1 MFLLPCA
8 PLDNTIDLEIP
19 PLALAMLRILH
30 VKFVEIPTFLDAR
43 LEVLGRGLN
52 AIFGSAFVGGEV
64 ADAQGE
70 GVFVVRVLAGAV
82 VVEGCA
88 GGGGGG

>member
-19 PLALAMLRILH
+19 PLALAMLRSLH
-30 VKFVEIPTFLDAR
+30 VEFVEISTFLDAR

-52 AIFGSAFVGGEV
+52 AVLRGTFVGGEV

-70 GVFVVRVLAGAV
+70 GVFVVRVFSGAV
-82 VVEGCA
+82 VV
-88 GGGGGG
+88 